1 MCTADKASVFTRFVY
16 TDAPRLALLTRVPSS
31 SYVATIQRRKE
42 RNQSEELLSMLFTLK
57 SLFKFNICTDRVNIN
72 GETDVL

>member
-42 RNQSEELLSMLFTLK
+42 RNQMWR
-57 SLFKFNICTDRVNIN
+57 IAVNVIYA
-72 GETDVL
+72 EVPI